1 MARKILLA
9 DDAPAIVHAVSQ
21 ILQVMGYEVITADG
35 TEVMHIMAEQHPDLL
50 LLDIWMSGC
59 DGRDICRQIKR
70 HEVLSLTPVLLFSA
84 HWNVAQI
91 AEEVGA
97 DGYILKPFKMQDLLA
112 TIATT
117 IEKVQSR
124 CKHKPSPTEPFENT
138 SATSDPD
145 RFEIG

>member
-1 MARKILLA
+1 MVCCASRNREGLMARKILLV

-21 ILQVMGYEVITADG
+21 ILRVMGYEVITADG
-35 TEVMHIMAEQHPDLL
+35 TEVMQIMAEQHPDIV

-59 DGRDICRQIKR
+59 DGRDICRQIKG
-70 HEVLSLTPVLLFSA
+70 HEVLCLTPVLLFSA

-97 DGYILKPFKMQDLLA
+97 NGYILKPFKMQDLLV

-117 IEKVQSR
+117 IEKAQSR
-124 CKHKPSPTEPFENT
+124 L
-138 SATSDPD
+138 
-145 RFEIG
+145 